1 MCGSEMVK
9 EEPWSD
15 FERLVLIR
23 CTRDMLPLMAEAM
36 DRPLNQVVTKFLQLH
51 EIFER
56 QYEEE
61 AKKYMSLGFMRD
73 EAYEK
78 VANQEEI
85 DVEKIRRLEE
95 NAA

>member
-1 MCGSEMVK
+1 MVE

-23 CTRDMLPLMAEAM
+23 CTRDMLPMMADVM
-36 DRPLNQVVTKFLQLH
+36 NRPLNHVVEKFLQLH

-78 VANQEEI
+78 VADEVDI
-85 DVEKIRRLEE
+85 DFEKIRAIEK
-95 NAA
+95 